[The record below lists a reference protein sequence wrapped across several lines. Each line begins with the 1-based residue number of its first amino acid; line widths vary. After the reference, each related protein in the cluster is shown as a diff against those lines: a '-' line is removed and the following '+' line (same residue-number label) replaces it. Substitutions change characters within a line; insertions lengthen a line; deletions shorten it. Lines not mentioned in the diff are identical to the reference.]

1 VKGSQASNNVSYI
14 NIPLERNPPL
24 DKMVTTSQFH
34 REGLRGRVKVGGSE
48 PLCCAKREVV
58 PVMECAEPPTYS
70 KRVQVVVG
78 GAECP
83 RCPK

>member
-1 VKGSQASNNVSYI
+1 VKGSQASINVSYI

-24 DKMVTTSQFH
+24 DKMVTTSRFH
-34 REGLRGRVKVGGSE
+34 REGLRGRVKVGGQN
-48 PLCCAKREVV
+48 LCVAKREVV

-70 KRVQVVVG
+70 KRVQVVAV

-83 RCPK
+83 HCPK